1 MNCYCDA
8 AKLLTHT
15 PGDHKCTQKCDVE
28 NCDWC
33 VTGKLNECER
43 SSPSYYVNE

>member
-8 AKLLTHT
+8 AKLLTHV
-15 PGDHKCTQKCDVE
+15 PGDHVCTQRCDVE

-33 VTGKLNECER
+33 VTGKVNQCER
-43 SSPSYYVNE
+43 PSA